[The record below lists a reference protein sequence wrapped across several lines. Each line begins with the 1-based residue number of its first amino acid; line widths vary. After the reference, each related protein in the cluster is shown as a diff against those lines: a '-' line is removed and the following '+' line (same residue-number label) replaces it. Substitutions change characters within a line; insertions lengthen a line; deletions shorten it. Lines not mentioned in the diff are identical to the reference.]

1 MSSGSTPVGFLY
13 TPQQLAG
20 SVRYSGGV
28 LLGNW
33 REDDALGE
41 MRMMDHIDAKETK
54 SLTLLKKQQLLAPQ
68 LVPVALSP
76 APSDGVMKVG
86 DTVLLQSMYT
96 GSNLAVSLG
105 QMLKTADAIDPDDMY
120 TAVGSSPT
128 AEPCARNAIKIVSYD
143 GAMATGTPVLY
154 GQKVCLEFAEPLGVR
169 GYLASS
175 RSGRQQLSTQIIN
188 KQEVYMQDIRSET
201 PPYDAAWM
209 ILPESI
215 DDRIISQNTPVVAGA
230 PFVLVHCFTNK
241 RLASVNIDISTDFG
255 REVGVCVH
263 TYTQTGKVN
272 KLMRETIG
280 RPTSNLIS
288 RNETDENM
296 WSVIYA

>member
-86 DTVLLQSMYT
+86 DTVLLQSMY
-96 GSNLAVSLG
+96 LSL
-105 QMLKTADAIDPDDMY
+105 IH
-120 TAVGSSPT
+120 
-128 AEPCARNAIKIVSYD
+128 I
-143 GAMATGTPVLY
+143 
-154 GQKVCLEFAEPLGVR
+154 
-169 GYLASS
+169 
-175 RSGRQQLSTQIIN
+175 
-188 KQEVYMQDIRSET
+188 
-201 PPYDAAWM
+201 
-209 ILPESI
+209 
-215 DDRIISQNTPVVAGA
+215 
-230 PFVLVHCFTNK
+230 
-241 RLASVNIDISTDFG
+241 
-255 REVGVCVH
+255 
-263 TYTQTGKVN
+263 
-272 KLMRETIG
+272 
-280 RPTSNLIS
+280 
-288 RNETDENM
+288 
-296 WSVIYA
+296 